1 MRLENK
7 ELFLRGRM
15 VGKSWRVFF
24 DEERVDVISKT
35 PSLFETRASANH
47 VTCLIYLSNPSQEII
62 FNCSVRNF
70 IPLSEA
76 RLVSGLSSAD
86 KCEVIGVNH
95 VKSSS
100 LSIITY

>member
-1 MRLENK
+1 MSSQNTFTCRDAGFGQPRHVPDLSIEP
-7 ELFLRGRM
+7 F
-15 VGKSWRVFF
+15 
-24 DEERVDVISKT
+24 
-35 PSLFETRASANH
+35 TRNH
-47 VTCLIYLSNPSQEII
+47 

-76 RLVSGLSSAD
+76 RLGSGLSSAD